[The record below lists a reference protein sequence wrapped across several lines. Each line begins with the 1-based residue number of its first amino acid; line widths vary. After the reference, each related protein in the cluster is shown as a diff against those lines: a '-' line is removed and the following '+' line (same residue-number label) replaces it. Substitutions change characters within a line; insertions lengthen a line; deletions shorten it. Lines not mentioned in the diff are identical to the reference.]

1 MRKSELTVIDR
12 RMAIG
17 GALAGAAGLAL
28 PLRQARPVTQRG
40 IVGGGLA
47 EFAYSEANFSFIAMR
62 MEFPGDEPDVVVGSV
77 IWVDDAAGVT
87 LRSTSVTEY
96 IVPSIQ
102 PEHGVSR
109 NIIGT
114 MSVNDEDE
122 YPFELEVID
131 AELPGTKG
139 DLANLKV
146 GDGARTSENATPASG
161 LGYSYE
167 ADGTV
172 ATGDIQELDVKID
185 LATGAVEPAE
195 D

>member
-17 GALAGAAGLAL
+17 GALAGA
-28 PLRQARPVTQRG
+28 
-40 IVGGGLA
+40 GGLA
-47 EFAYSEANFSFIAMR
+47 EFAYSEANFSFIATR

-114 MSVNDEDE
+114 MSVNDE
-122 YPFELEVID
+122 
-131 AELPGTKG
+131 
-139 DLANLKV
+139 
-146 GDGARTSENATPASG
+146 
-161 LGYSYE
+161 
-167 ADGTV
+167 
-172 ATGDIQELDVKID
+172 
-185 LATGAVEPAE
+185 
-195 D
+195 